1 MIKLNKLIDAEDKI
15 FVAGHNGMV
24 GKAICRSLTK
34 RGYQNIITSTR
45 SNLDL
50 TNATDVDDFIN
61 ENRPEIVVL
70 AAAKVGGI
78 YANNQYPGEFI
89 LNNLLIQTNVI
100 NSSWKFN
107 VDRFLFLGSSCI
119 YPKLSK
125 QPIKEEYLLNGD
137 LEKTNEYYATA
148 KIAGLKLCEGLNK
161 QYGFDSISLMPTNL
175 YGTGDNYNLESSH
188 VLPALV
194 RKFSE
199 AKKYNHDSVVC
210 WGDGSPLREFLHC
223 DDLGDACVF
232 VLEYINTDV
241 LNKVNHSNDN
251 FLSHLNIGTG
261 IDISIKDLAELI
273 AFEVGYNGEIIWD
286 SNKPNGTHQKKLDV
300 SLINKL
306 GWKYK
311 IPLKLGLKST
321 IKEFKDIDLGL

>member
-45 SNLDL
+45 SKLDL
-50 TNATDVDDFIN
+50 TNATDVDDFLN
-61 ENRPEIVVL
+61 VNRPNIVVL

-125 QPIKEEYLLNGD
+125 QPIKEEYLLNGE

-161 QYGFDSISLMPTNL
+161 Q
-175 YGTGDNYNLESSH
+175 
-188 VLPALV
+188 
-194 RKFSE
+194 
-199 AKKYNHDSVVC
+199 
-210 WGDGSPLREFLHC
+210 
-223 DDLGDACVF
+223 
-232 VLEYINTDV
+232 
-241 LNKVNHSNDN
+241 
-251 FLSHLNIGTG
+251 
-261 IDISIKDLAELI
+261 
-273 AFEVGYNGEIIWD
+273 
-286 SNKPNGTHQKKLDV
+286 
-300 SLINKL
+300 
-306 GWKYK
+306 
-311 IPLKLGLKST
+311 
-321 IKEFKDIDLGL
+321 